1 VEPNRLR
8 SSPVAALLALV
19 AASLAGMSF
28 LHLSGIL
35 AGGSP
40 PFDPTHAGV
49 AEAVICVVLVGAV
62 LALIRGSRHARTTA
76 AAATAFAVIGF
87 VVGLTFTV
95 RGGGAVDVAYHVLA
109 LPLLLLGLGLLLRR

>member
-1 VEPNRLR
+1 MDPNRLR

-19 AASLAGMSF
+19 AASVAGMSF

-40 PFDPTHAGV
+40 PFDPAHAGV

-62 LALIRGSRHARTTA
+62 LALIGGGRHARATA
-76 AAATAFAVIGF
+76 TAATAFAVIGF
-87 VVGLTFTV
+87 LVELTFTV
-95 RGGGAVDVAYHVLA
+95 RGGGALDVAYHAAA
-109 LPLLLLGLGLLLRR
+109 LPLLLLGLGSLRRR